1 MPETVTR
8 SQEWQKSRKSD
19 LRVVQR
25 RLRSSCGCAGVG
37 VGVDVGDSIILER
50 WEEE

>member
-1 MPETVTR
+1 
-8 SQEWQKSRKSD
+8 
-19 LRVVQR
+19 VVQR

-37 VGVDVGDSIILER
+37 VGVGVGDSIILER